1 MVHPLYWVAAL
12 TYAIVLGIILRQAF
26 VYRDVISPVDNAYR
40 NLLSWCIFFCLQ
52 DALWGIAASKDI
64 HCTQLFFASS
74 TLFHISIAVTAFFW
88 LYFVLTYLKKEVQHN
103 KLYKGIGIAFLVLQF
118 GLVISNFFTPTIFE
132 ISAQN
137 EYIVMPLR
145 KLSFF
150 NQYILYLGIGIL
162 TAVAALK
169 NRDENRK
176 QFVAVFFFV
185 LAPILCGGFQLM
197 FPEGPFYSIGYLI
210 GCIIIHVFI
219 VSKDQTERLVIDS
232 ITDELTQLF
241 NRRSYEEDFKRYR
254 DVPVEDDFIIFS
266 IDINGLKQM
275 NDSLGHDVGDELI
288 TGSAKCITNAFAG
301 SGKVYRVGGDEFMA
315 VVYTD
320 NDGKYFKDKIIEETL
335 QWKGE
340 KVKEI
345 SLSIGYAAK
354 RDFPELSLIEL
365 KKTSDKMMYKDKDNY
380 YKTKGIDR
388 RGQREAFNAICKSY
402 TKILKINLT
411 TDSYGIIQMNS
422 NEKAV
427 EMGFSEKISEWLH
440 GFGKS
445 GQVHP
450 DDLDEYLSKTDINYL
465 RGYFKNGCSSIG
477 VFYRRREGD
486 SFRAVMME
494 MLPAEDYS
502 NENQSLF
509 LYVKDIGNKIVYA

>member
-88 LYFVLTYLKKEVQHN
+88 LYFVLTYLKKDIHHP
-103 KLYKGIGIAFLVLQF
+103 KLYRGIGIAFLVLQF

-137 EYIVMPLR
+137 EYIVKPLR

-169 NRDENRK
+169 NKDEHRK

-197 FPEGPFYSIGYLI
+197 FPEGPFYSIGYFI
-210 GCIIIHVFI
+210 GCCIIHIFI
-219 VSKDQTERLVIDS
+219 VAKERNDRLVIASTTDS
-232 ITDELTQLF
+232 LTNAF
-241 NRRSYEEDFKRYR
+241 NRNAYEEDFKKYR
-254 DVPVEDDFIIFS
+254 NEPIENDLIIYS
-266 IDINGLKQM
+266 IDINGLKQT
-275 NDSLGHDVGDELI
+275 NDTFGHLVGDELI
-288 TGSAKCITNAFAG
+288 VGSGQCIANAFAG
-301 SGKVYRVGGDEFMA
+301 CGKIYRVGGDEFM
-315 VVYTD
+315 VVVHY
-320 NDGKYFKDKIIEETL
+320 DGDGADFKQNLLEETL
-335 QWKGE
+335 HWQGE

-345 SLSIGYAAK
+345 SLSIGYAEK
-354 RDFPELSLIEL
+354 RKMPNADLIEL
-365 KKTSDKMMYKDKDNY
+365 KKAADKMMYADKNNY
-380 YKTKGIDR
+380 YQTKGVDR
-388 RGQREAFNAICKSY
+388 RGQREAFDAICHSY
-402 TKILKINLT
+402 TKILKVNLT
-411 TDSYGIIQMNS
+411 SDSYKIIQIDPE
-422 NEKAV
+422 EKDLKF
-427 EMGFSEKISEWLH
+427 GFAENISTWLRN
-440 GFGKS
+440 FGTS

-450 DDLDEYLSKTDINYL
+450 DDLNNYLYQTDIKYL
-465 RGYFKNGCSSIG
+465 RSYFKNGCSSIG
-477 VFYRRREGD
+477 IFYRRRSSLGYD
-486 SFRAVMME
+486 AVMLE
-494 MLPAEDYS
+494 ILKAEDYT
-502 NENQSLF
+502 ETNQSLF
-509 LYVKDIGNKIVYA
+509 LYVKNIGNKVVYA

>member
-1 MVHPLYWVAAL
+1 MEYSLYWIASL
-12 TYAIVLGIILRQAF
+12 TFAIVLGIIMWHA
-26 VYRDVISPVDNAYR
+26 YAYR
-40 NLLSWCIFFCLQ
+40 NVMSSVDRAYRILLSWCIFFCVQ
-52 DALWGIAASKDI
+52 DTFWGIAATPSFG
-64 HCTQLFFASS
+64 HPGFLFGI
-74 TLFHISIAVTAFFW
+74 TTGFHIWTVITAYFW
-88 LYFVLTYLKKEVQHN
+88 LNFVLTYLGNEINHKKFFKV
-103 KLYKGIGIAFLVLQF
+103 LVLLAVAFQLI
-118 GLVISNFFTPTIFE
+118 LVIRNIFTPTIFTIGPNNTYQVE
-132 ISAQN
+132 AF
-137 EYIVMPLR
+137 R
-145 KLSFF
+145 KAAFF
-150 NQYILYLGIGIL
+150 NQYFIYVLIGI
-162 TAVAALK
+162 AAAISALK
-169 NRDENRK
+169 TKGDRSK
-176 QFVAVFFFV
+176 HYLAVFMFV
-185 LAPILCGGFQLM
+185 LSPILCGITQLLY
-197 FPEGPFYSIGYLI
+197 PDAPFYSIGYLI

-219 VSKDQTERLVIDS
+219 VSKDHTERLVIDS
-232 ITDELTQLF
+232 ITDELTHLF

-320 NDGKYFKDKIIEETL
+320 NDGKFFKDKIIEETL
-335 QWKGE
+335 LWKGE

-422 NEKAV
+422 NEKAA